1 MERVRACWVYSWWEP
16 LPIRPHTLSPST
28 PWSPSRLSGR
38 AADRLSDEMMTLLW
52 EVIPKWKVSG
62 KDDAPFSHPPLHSS
76 PPRLAANC
84 GSWLIC
90 FRWRAGSTHWFSSV
104 LSKKYLFTVVSL
116 GHGRDLSRQFPN
128 GARSK
133 RGWFSLPYYKING
146 LQYYFRNKSI
156 SSVTKWILI
165 SYNETWVWLE
175 LFQQVCCT
183 RHRQRVA
190 IQLVISQLGQDKPHT
205 LMVRTHISCIL
216 LTIIQLNYLIH
227 FLNASYN
234 FPTRPADQ

>member
-1 MERVRACWVYSWWEP
+1 MKWWPYYEKWFQNERYRAKTAP
-16 LPIRPHTLSPST
+16 LLAPATPFLPPSCCQL
-28 PWSPSRLSGR
+28 RIMI
-38 AADRLSDEMMTLLW
+38 DLLQMARR
-52 EVIPKWKVSG
+52 K
-62 KDDAPFSHPPLHSS
+62 HP
-76 PPRLAANC
+76 
-84 GSWLIC
+84 LIFQC
-90 FRWRAGSTHWFSSV
+90 FI
-104 LSKKYLFTVVSL
+104 KKYLFTVVSL

-133 RGWFSLPYYKING
+133 RGWFSLAYYKING

-183 RHRQRVA
+183 RHCQRVA

-205 LMVRTHISCIL
+205 LMVRTHISSIL

-234 FPTRPADQ
+234 FPTRPIDQ